1 MNTISWIL
9 VGVVVVL
16 IVIISWLQLCLQEA
30 RAPREPA
37 KVEGFEDVSYQIVAE
52 GTTLMEVV
60 HGNIITMQDFKNQIA
75 LQSEILQIEKGKAVD
90 FEFKFDFTTGE
101 YVLNRKEQKI
111 DSTDDFY

>member
-1 MNTISWIL
+1 MNAISWIL
-9 VGVVVVL
+9 VGVVVL
-16 IVIISWLQLCLQEA
+16 IIVISWLRVCLQEA
-30 RAPREPA
+30 RVPREPP
-37 KVEGFEDVSYQIVAE
+37 KVEGLEDVAYQIVAD

-60 HGNIITMQDFKNQIA
+60 HGNIITMQDFKNPIA

-101 YVLNRKEQKI
+101 YVLNRKEKKI